1 MIEPTSTQE
10 SASQKPALWTKQFV
24 TLTLAS
30 FLLFLNLQMLLST
43 FSMHI
48 KSNLHGGDMQVSL
61 ATSVFAVTAIVARL
75 LTSRW
80 IKRWSKDAVL
90 TAGLIIAAASTALAA
105 LPESVAPLLVM
116 RAIYGLGFG
125 IGSTVIPTLVS
136 QIIPPQ
142 RMGEGIGYFG
152 LSTSLAMS
160 IGPATG
166 MSIMKEYGFTTLAII
181 GVGAVICMFPMLLLS
196 GAYKLG
202 GKRKEAAASQQAQ
215 RMEQAEIEK
224 QVNTGAEAL
233 RISAVEQPSMQAEK
247 SSKAVATEPLA
258 DAARSRS
265 IWRFTILFPAL
276 LNMLISITYSGILSF
291 IAVYG
296 EELQLAQVGLFFMF
310 NALTI
315 LLVRP
320 IAGKIFDRKG
330 PLVVLL
336 PAAAFVIVSMIV
348 LSYTTNMLTLIVSA
362 LLYGAGFGSIQPTLQ
377 AWMLRSASKEQ
388 YGVVNGIF
396 YNATDLGVSI
406 GAIVLG
412 VIVTF
417 SSYSMMYRLSSL
429 FMVIFLLAI
438 AGFAWKQKSK
448 AQDGQSAVQ

>member
-1 MIEPTSTQE
+1 MSEPTSIQE
-10 SASQKPALWTKQFV
+10 SARQKPALWTKQFV

-75 LTSRW
+75 LTSSW

-181 GVGAVICMFPMLLLS
+181 GVGAVLCMFPMLLLS

-215 RMEQAEIEK
+215 RMEQADMAK
-224 QVNTGAEAL
+224 QAIAG
-233 RISAVEQPSMQAEK
+233 
-247 SSKAVATEPLA
+247 
-258 DAARSRS
+258 AARSRS

-396 YNATDLGVSI
+396 YNTTDLGVSI

-417 SSYSMMYRLSSL
+417 SSYSIMYRLSSL

>member
-1 MIEPTSTQE
+1 MSEPTSIQE
-10 SASQKPALWTKQFV
+10 SARQKPALWTKQFV

-75 LTSRW
+75 LTSSW

-181 GVGAVICMFPMLLLS
+181 GVGAVLCMFPMLLLS

-215 RMEQAEIEK
+215 RMEQADMAK
-224 QVNTGAEAL
+224 QASAGA
-233 RISAVEQPSMQAEK
+233 V
-247 SSKAVATEPLA
+247 
-258 DAARSRS
+258 RSRS

>member
-1 MIEPTSTQE
+1 MSEPISIQE
-10 SASQKPALWTKQFV
+10 SARQKPALWTKQFV

-48 KSNLHGGDMQVSL
+48 KSNLDGGDMQVSL

-75 LTSRW
+75 LTSSW

-181 GVGAVICMFPMLLLS
+181 GVGAVLCMFPMLLLS

-215 RMEQAEIEK
+215 RMEQADMAK
-224 QVNTGAEAL
+224 QA
-233 RISAVEQPSMQAEK
+233 SAG
-247 SSKAVATEPLA
+247 
-258 DAARSRS
+258 AARSRS

-438 AGFAWKQKSK
+438 VGFAWKQSSK

>member
-1 MIEPTSTQE
+1 MSEPISIQE
-10 SASQKPALWTKQFV
+10 SARQKPALWTKQFV

-75 LTSRW
+75 LTSSW

-181 GVGAVICMFPMLLLS
+181 GVGAVLCMFPMLLLS

-202 GKRKEAAASQQAQ
+202 SKRKEAAASQQVQ
-215 RMEQAEIEK
+215 RMEQADMAK
-224 QVNTGAEAL
+224 QASAGA
-233 RISAVEQPSMQAEK
+233 V
-247 SSKAVATEPLA
+247 
-258 DAARSRS
+258 RSRS

>member
-1 MIEPTSTQE
+1 MSEPISIQE
-10 SASQKPALWTKQFV
+10 SARQKPALWTKQFV

-75 LTSRW
+75 LTSSW

-181 GVGAVICMFPMLLLS
+181 GVGAVLCMFPMLLLS

-215 RMEQAEIEK
+215 RMEQADMAK
-224 QVNTGAEAL
+224 QASAGA
-233 RISAVEQPSMQAEK
+233 V
-247 SSKAVATEPLA
+247 
-258 DAARSRS
+258 RSRS

-438 AGFAWKQKSK
+438 AGFAWKQKNK